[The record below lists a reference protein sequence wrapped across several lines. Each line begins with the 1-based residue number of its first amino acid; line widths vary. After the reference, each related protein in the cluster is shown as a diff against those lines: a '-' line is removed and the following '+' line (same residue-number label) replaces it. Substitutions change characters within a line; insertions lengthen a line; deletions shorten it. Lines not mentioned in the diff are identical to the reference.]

1 MFIYSG
7 FSVLLEV
14 VLSLE
19 NITLNANLN
28 FEMIYYV
35 SDPNLRTLGTDT
47 SEVLESSRQR
57 LQAASFVISA
67 CSDFVSR
74 MHGQHL
80 AAKWH
85 FKVETL
91 IPY

>member
-35 SDPNLRTLGTDT
+35 SDPNLRTLGELTPQR
-47 SEVLESSRQR
+47 SWSLAARGCRLLLCHLSLFRFCLEDA
-57 LQAASFVISA
+57 QAASS
-67 CSDFVSR
+67 
-74 MHGQHL
+74 G
-80 AAKWH
+80 
-85 FKVETL
+85 
-91 IPY
+91 